1 MLQIK
6 TFGPVW
12 CTEEDVMV
20 FLQYFLHAEIFIG
33 QCKSHFYCFKINLIL
48 VLSFKL
54 RTKIAEVEKH
64 IVLLVHLKFR
74 HFQSLSE
81 VQFKND
87 MQAL

>member
-1 MLQIK
+1 MQ
-6 TFGPVW
+6 
-12 CTEEDVMV
+12 
-20 FLQYFLHAEIFIG
+20 
-33 QCKSHFYCFKINLIL
+33 KSFYCFKINLIL

-81 VQFKND
+81 VQFKNAFIID
-87 MQAL
+87 LISLTEYWLVDFLLFV

>member
-1 MLQIK
+1 
-6 TFGPVW
+6 
-12 CTEEDVMV
+12 MV
-20 FLQYFLHAEIFIG
+20 HRRGCHGFLSIFSSEIFIG
-33 QCKSHFYCFKINLIL
+33 QCKSHFYCLTKINFVL

-54 RTKIAEVEKH
+54 RTKIAEVEKKH
-64 IVLLVHLKFR
+64 IVLLVHLKFH